1 MFAIRVG
8 ESGSI
13 ADNLTIE
20 YQRVALHIGRANT
33 QEIMIPSMPE
43 QYRYSLPVKAG
54 DQRQIGELTGAACAT
69 LVAEMAERHGGPV
82 VLIAP
87 DMQNALRLNDEIRQ
101 FTDSMVAGLADWET
115 LPYDSFSPHQD
126 IISSRLA
133 TLYQLPTMERGV
145 LIIPV
150 STLMQRVCPHNFLHG
165 HALVMKKGQRLSR
178 DALRSQLD
186 SAGYRHVDQ
195 VMEHGEYATR
205 GALLDLFPMGSEQPY
220 RLDFFDDEID
230 SLRLFD
236 VDSQRTLEEVAS
248 INLLPAHEFPTDQA
262 AIELFRSQWRD
273 RFEVKRDAEHI
284 YQQVS
289 KGTLPAGIEYWQPL
303 FFNEPLPPLFSY
315 FPAKTLIV
323 NTGDLEASA
332 ERFQNETRA
341 RFENRGVDPMRPLL
355 PPEQLWLRSDELFS
369 ELKKWP
375 RVQLKTERLAEK
387 AANTN
392 LGYQKLPELAIQAQN
407 KAPLDNLRRFLESFS
422 GPVIFS
428 VESEGRR
435 EALGEMLARIKIAPK
450 HILRLEEATGN
461 GRYLMIG
468 AAEHGFVDSQRN
480 LALICESDLLGERV
494 ARRRQDSRRT
504 INPDTLIRNLAELH
518 IGQPVVHLEHGV
530 GRYAGMTT
538 LEAGGINGEYLMLTY
553 ANDAKLYVPVSS
565 LHKLGGDVWARARQ
579 KAAEKV
585 RDVAAELLDIYAQRA
600 AKAGYAFKHDKEQY
614 QLFCDGFPFETT
626 PDQAQAINAV
636 LSDMCQPLAMD
647 RLVCGDVGFGKTE
660 VAMRAAFLAVENHKQ
675 VAVLVPTTLLAQQH
689 FDNFRDRFANWP
701 VRIEMLSRFRSAK
714 EQAQI
719 LEQVAEGK
727 VDILIGT
734 HKLLQPDVKLRDLG
748 LLIVDE
754 EHRFGVRH
762 KERIKAMRADVDIL
776 TLTATPIPRT
786 LNMAMSG
793 MRDLSIIATP
803 PARRLAVK
811 TFVREYD
818 ALVVREAILREV
830 LRGGQVYYLYNDV
843 ENIQKAAERLAEL
856 VPEARITIGHGQ
868 MRERELERVM
878 NDFHHQRFNVLVCTT
893 IIETGIDIPTANTI
907 IIERA
912 DHFGLAQLHQLRG
925 RVGRSHH
932 QAYAWLLTPH
942 PKAMTT
948 DAQKRLEAIASLEDL
963 GAGFALATHDLEIR
977 GAGELLGEDQSGS
990 METIG
995 FSLYME
1001 LLENAVDALKAGREP
1016 SLEDLTSQQTE
1027 VELRMPSLLPDDFIP
1042 DVNTRLSFYKRIAS
1056 AKNENELE
1064 EIKVELIDR
1073 FGLLPDPAR
1082 NLLDI
1087 ARLRQQAQKLGIRKL
1102 ESNEKGGTIEFNE
1115 KNNVNPMWLIGLLQK
1130 QPQHYRLDGPTRL
1143 KFTQDLAERKT
1154 RMEWV
1159 RQFMRQLE
1167 ENAAA

>member
-1 MFAIRVG
+1 
-8 ESGSI
+8 
-13 ADNLTIE
+13 
-20 YQRVALHIGRANT
+20 
-33 QEIMIPSMPE
+33 
-43 QYRYSLPVKAG
+43 
-54 DQRQIGELTGAACAT
+54 
-69 LVAEMAERHGGPV
+69 
-82 VLIAP
+82 
-87 DMQNALRLNDEIRQ
+87 
-101 FTDSMVAGLADWET
+101 
-115 LPYDSFSPHQD
+115 
-126 IISSRLA
+126 
-133 TLYQLPTMERGV
+133 
-145 LIIPV
+145 
-150 STLMQRVCPHNFLHG
+150 
-165 HALVMKKGQRLSR
+165 
-178 DALRSQLD
+178 
-186 SAGYRHVDQ
+186 
-195 VMEHGEYATR
+195 
-205 GALLDLFPMGSEQPY
+205 
-220 RLDFFDDEID
+220 
-230 SLRLFD
+230 
-236 VDSQRTLEEVAS
+236 
-248 INLLPAHEFPTDQA
+248 
-262 AIELFRSQWRD
+262 
-273 RFEVKRDAEHI
+273 
-284 YQQVS
+284 
-289 KGTLPAGIEYWQPL
+289 
-303 FFNEPLPPLFSY
+303 
-315 FPAKTLIV
+315 
-323 NTGDLEASA
+323 
-332 ERFQNETRA
+332 
-341 RFENRGVDPMRPLL
+341 MRPLL

-450 HILRLEEATGN
+450 HILRLEEATAN

-468 AAEHGFVDSQRN
+468 SAEHGFIDSQRN

-565 LHKLGGDVWARARQ
+565 LHLISRYAGGAEENAPLHKLGGDAWARARQ

-727 VDILIGT
+727 IDILIGT

-856 VPEARITIGHGQ
+856 VPEARIAIGHGQ

-1042 DVNTRLSFYKRIAS
+1042 DVNTRLSFYKRVAS

-1115 KNNVNPMWLIGLLQK
+1115 KNNVNPVWLISLLQK

-1143 KFTQDLAERKT
+1143 KFMQDLAERKT

-1167 ENAAA
+1167 ENATA